1 VTADERL
8 ARLYQLRDRLDAEI
22 LAAEHLARKSPRRV
36 KKRPRNVIPD
46 CGTESAYQRHRH
58 FKTLPGPDDECGCR
72 AAHAAHNREL
82 ERQRKLR
89 RQRML
94 LGIAS

>member
-1 VTADERL
+1 MSERL
-8 ARLYQLRDRLDAEI
+8 IRLYQLRERLEAEI
-22 LAAEHLARKSPRRV
+22 AAQEALDRQSPRRV

-58 FKTLPGPDDECGCR
+58 YKTLPGPADECGCR

-82 ERQRKLR
+82 DRQRQLR
-89 RQRML
+89 IRRALM
-94 LGIAS
+94 GVAS